1 MKAKIINIS
10 IPEPLLKDADV
21 AAKEESRS
29 RSDIFREAMR
39 SYLMRR
45 ELNELRRYGKQKAD
59 ELGIKAEDVDG
70 LVADY
75 RAGRWMLS

>member
-10 IPEPLLKDADV
+10 IPEPLLKDADI
-21 AAKEESRS
+21 AAKAESRS

-59 ELGIKAEDVDG
+59 ELGIGPVDIDG

-75 RAGRWMLS
+75 RAGK

>member
-45 ELNELRRYGKQKAD
+45 ELNELRSYGKQKAD
-59 ELGIKAEDVDG
+59 ELGIKPEDVDG
-70 LVADY
+70 LVSDL
-75 RAGRWMLS
+75 RAER

>member
-10 IPEPLLKDADV
+10 IPEPLLQDADA

-59 ELGIKAEDVDG
+59 ELGIKPEDVDG

-75 RAGRWMLS
+75 RAGR

>member
-10 IPEPLLKDADV
+10 IPEPLLKDADI
-21 AAKEESRS
+21 AAKAESRS

-59 ELGIKAEDVDG
+59 EFGIGPEDVDG

-75 RAGRWMLS
+75 RTGK

>member
-10 IPEPLLKDADV
+10 IPEPLLNDADQ

-29 RSDIFREAMR
+29 RSEIFREAMR
-39 SYLMRR
+39 SYLLRR

-59 ELGIKAEDVDG
+59 ELGIKPEDVDG

-75 RAGRWMLS
+75 RAGK